1 MAYKNIMLKNMT
13 NKELADKLELHQR
26 WRRGELEEMPLP
38 AKVLGLVIDE
48 VIERLRDEKICDLL
62 SMWLEE
68 ARKSCRANYRRWRE
82 HRLSRE
88 SWLESPGT
96 KKMFEWIRETKKL
109 LKLIRGE

>member
-1 MAYKNIMLKNMT
+1 MT
-13 NKELADKLELHQR
+13 NKQLADKLELHQR
-26 WRRGELEEMPLP
+26 WRRGELEEMPMEP
-38 AKVLGLVIDE
+38 KELGLVIDE
-48 VIERLRDEKICDLL
+48 AIERLRDEKICDLL

-82 HRLSRE
+82 YRLSRE

-96 KKMFEWIRETKKL
+96 KKMFERIRETKKL